1 VMARLVKRSDVD
13 EDALLIGSLWVLW
26 NIDFFQRFSLY
37 LPIIFSVNLA
47 GLDRFLDVFFA
58 CLYICF

>member
-1 VMARLVKRSDVD
+1 MMARLVKRSDVD

-58 CLYICF
+58 CF